1 MIPKRTFKTIS
12 PHFSDAETP
21 STLYVESDAET
32 SLNEDIFDTCQ
43 LEGLYTKKEKT
54 NGQAAKIY
62 RTMYEPYK
70 SLYENE
76 ILRERRNI
84 QQQRNSSGC
93 GNWGKQ
99 APSYQQ
105 QGNSLGRCQEYSYRE
120 RNNPGYSYQQT
131 NRPRSDPYQQE
142 EYSTQTAN
150 ISAAC
155 DHDGNSRATRRQG
168 FSYQQINIQRYPYQ
182 KTSRPLYSYQQEEYS
197 TQTDNISA
205 CDHQGISRVTRRPGV
220 SYLQGNAGGYSY
232 NLAYPD
238 RHHHVQDRAVNRTN
252 RQTSKMVL
260 YTRERRTQRYDMSPP
275 RVNQS
280 EQPPIQRYSRIQQT
294 DPHVQRIREVRRRCG
309 RQELCEEV
317 NQRPVKRNGV
327 CPETDVT
334 QKQRIFVRVL
344 AKRF

>member
-12 PHFSDAETP
+12 PYSSDVETP
-21 STLYVESDAET
+21 STLCEESDTET
-32 SLNEDIFDTCQ
+32 SSNEDIFDSCQ
-43 LEGLYTKKEKT
+43 GLHIKKEKT

-62 RTMYEPYK
+62 RTMYEPHK

-76 ILRERRNI
+76 ILQERRKI
-84 QQQRNSSGC
+84 QQKRNSSSNS
-93 GNWGKQ
+93 NWGKR

-105 QGNSLGRCQEYSYRE
+105 QGNSLGRRQEYSYQE
-120 RNNPGYSYQQT
+120 RNNPGYSYQQK
-131 NRPRSDPYQQE
+131 NRPRSDPYQDGGYSIQIANISACDHHGISRATRRPGFSYQQTNSQRYPYQKTTRPPYSNQRE

-150 ISAAC
+150 ISTC
-155 DHDGNSRATRRQG
+155 DH
-168 FSYQQINIQRYPYQ
+168 
-182 KTSRPLYSYQQEEYS
+182 E
-197 TQTDNISA
+197 
-205 CDHQGISRVTRRPGV
+205 GISWAARRPGF

-238 RHHHVQDRAVNRTN
+238 RHNYVQDRTVNRTN
-252 RQTSKMVL
+252 RQTSRMVL
-260 YTRERRTQRYDMSPP
+260 YVRESRTQRYDMSPP

-294 DPHVQRIREVRRRCG
+294 DSDVRPIRKVRRRCG
-309 RQELCEEV
+309 RQEVCEEV